1 MLKTLADF
9 PEIAAPLLV
18 HPTLPFGP
26 TSLVRC
32 PCCNRATTADTV
44 VDVRSAP
51 GTVIRGG
58 GNAKPRDHDWL
69 CDGGLH
75 LVYHHQPNGWTRSK
89 LYRALGAPAV
99 VVRQHRAKELAHEQQ
114 RADAANGRPHDAGA
128 AFVAALATLPDNTT
142 ALPGTEAPNVK
153 AGAK

>member
-1 MLKTLADF
+1 MLTTIADF

-18 HPTLPFGP
+18 YPERPFTA

-32 PCCNRATTADTV
+32 PCCGRRVTADSV
-44 VDVRSAP
+44 VDVRAVP

-58 GNAKPRDHDWL
+58 GHRAPQDHDWL

-89 LYRALGAPAV
+89 LYRALGAPAA
-99 VVRQHRAKELAHEQQ
+99 VVREHRAREIAHAV
-114 RADAANGRPHDAGA
+114 RLSDAKAGRQHNEGDAYS
-128 AFVAALATLPDNTT
+128 AALNSLPEGTT
-142 ALPGTEAPNVK
+142 ALPGTEAPNVSGV
-153 AGAK
+153 AR